1 MTGKSHRTRKAR
13 LMINKTF
20 KKEFGVV
27 KSTSKKGLRTV
38 RSTSKKYM
46 PAVKTGLEG
55 LGTKVTKTASKAA
68 PILKKTGRDLLGV
81 VGIKSKGKSKSKSVW
96 FF

>member
-1 MTGKSHRTRKAR
+1 
-13 LMINKTF
+13 
-20 KKEFGVV
+20 
-27 KSTSKKGLRTV
+27 
-38 RSTSKKYM
+38 M